1 MSFSKQPLDFEEI
14 QNLELGLMIEN
25 VAPYVEG
32 GGVEMD
38 VGVQVGEG
46 HLPDVSGGA
55 GLGPGAGV
63 SKEVHGVVDVGLGGL
78 DGSMETDLDG
88 GLNGGLSGG
97 LSGELG
103 GGLEGDLHIHSPSGP
118 AGGSAGGSAETS
130 SLKSYPIMIAVNNVP
145 EGPAFI
151 PKVKEVFLSEDPKQQ
166 PEDGIITVFAATDPD
181 TGEPAE
187 DVR

>member
-1 MSFSKQPLDFEEI
+1 MDFEEI

-46 HLPDVSGGA
+46 HLDVSGGA
-55 GLGPGAGV
+55 GLGPSTGPGV
-63 SKEVHGVVDVGLGGL
+63 SKEVHGVVDVGMGGV
-78 DGSMETDLDG
+78 DASMETDLDG

-97 LSGELG
+97 LSGEL
-103 GGLEGDLHIHSPSGP
+103 EGDLDGDLNIHSPSG
-118 AGGSAGGSAETS
+118 AAGGSAETS
-130 SLKSYPIMIAVNNVP
+130 GPKSYPIMIAVNNVP

-151 PKVKEVFLSEDPKQQ
+151 PKVNEVFVSEDPNQQ
-166 PEDGIITVFAATDPD
+166 PEDGTIAVFAATDPD
-181 TGEPAE
+181 TGKPAE
-187 DVR
+187 DVT

>member
-1 MSFSKQPLDFEEI
+1 MDFEEV

-25 VAPYVEG
+25 VAPYVDG

-46 HLPDVSGGA
+46 HHPNLPGGVGVGA
-55 GLGPGAGV
+55 GAGV
-63 SKEVHGVVDVGLGGL
+63 SGEVHGGVDAGMGGGL
-78 DGSMETDLDG
+78 DASLETGLDG
-88 GLNGGLSGG
+88 GLNGGLSGE

-103 GGLEGDLHIHSPSGP
+103 GGLDGNPHPSVHIH
-118 AGGSAGGSAETS
+118 GSAETS
-130 SLKSYPIMIAVNNVP
+130 EPKTFLIKIAVNNVP

-151 PKVKEVFLSEDPKQQ
+151 PEVKEVPVSEDPKEQ

-187 DVR
+187 DVT